1 MLYCQVGRLLADQPP
16 IKTCILDQPD
26 PKLHS
31 RSTVLHDCSWAHAN
45 ADSVPSRLGI
55 GGRFTAMP
63 VELVSVYAGVPIPG
77 VPLPGTNYV
86 GF

>member
-1 MLYCQVGRLLADQPP
+1 MLFCQVGRLLADLLP

-31 RSTVLHDCSWAHAN
+31 RSTVLHDCSWVRPN
-45 ADSVPSRLGI
+45 ADSVPSRWGI
-55 GGRFTAMP
+55 GGQFTAMP

-77 VPLPGTNYV
+77 VLGTK
-86 GF
+86 